1 MPYYGYYYGADL
13 GYYAVV
19 LVSLVLGG
27 LAQAFIKSTYRK
39 WSHVSASIPGT
50 GADVARRML
59 DAGGAGNVGITRVSG
74 ELTDYFDPRDEKLH
88 LSDANYQGASV
99 ASVAVACHEAGHAVQ
114 RQKGFVM
121 YRVRTALAPV
131 VSAAENLWAV
141 VLLAGV
147 FLNAFGLVRVA
158 ILLYAATVVFS
169 LVTLPVEIDASR
181 RAVAYLRDH
190 GAGLDQRGA
199 RQVLVAA
206 ALTYVASAL
215 VSVIQ
220 LVYLLGRYGN
230 REER

>member
-1 MPYYGYYYGADL
+1 MPYYGYYYGVDL
-13 GYYAVV
+13 GYYVVV
-19 LVSLVLGG
+19 LASIVLGG

-39 WSHVSASIPGT
+39 WSNVSASIPGT
-50 GADVARRML
+50 GAEVARRML
-59 DAGGAGNVGITRVSG
+59 DEGGASNVGITRVGG

-88 LSDANYQGASV
+88 LSDANFGGSSV
-99 ASVAVACHEAGHAVQ
+99 ASVAVACHEERQ
-114 RQKGFVM
+114 RGFGM
-121 YRVRTALAPV
+121 YRLRTALVPV
-131 VSAAENLWAV
+131 VSAAESLWTV

-147 FLNAFGLVRVA
+147 FLNAFGLVKVA
-158 ILLYAATVVFS
+158 IALYAATVLFL

-181 RAVAYLRDH
+181 RAVAFLRER

-220 LVYLLGRYGN
+220 LVYLLQRYAN

>member
-19 LVSLVLGG
+19 LASIVLGG

-39 WSHVSASIPGT
+39 WSNVSASIPGT
-50 GADVARRML
+50 GAEVARRML
-59 DAGGAGNVGITRVSG
+59 DEGGASNVGITRVGG

-88 LSDANYQGASV
+88 LSDANFGGSSV

-114 RQKGFVM
+114 RQRGFAM
-121 YRVRTALAPV
+121 YRLRTALVPV
-131 VSAAENLWAV
+131 VSAAESLWTV

-147 FLNAFGLVRVA
+147 FLNAFGLVKVA
-158 ILLYAATVVFS
+158 IL
-169 LVTLPVEIDASR
+169 
-181 RAVAYLRDH
+181 RDR

-220 LVYLLGRYGN
+220 LVYLLQRYAN